1 MMSSHIVVT
10 KSKVPG
16 FIPQCGFLP
25 RLAVTLQK
33 TPCLR
38 LHYSFKGRG
47 FNVVTAAANAHIECP
62 SIMPHEM
69 HLRQFQFLKQ
79 DRSRGSREREPEQQR
94 HTGRDRQ
101 T

>member
-1 MMSSHIVVT
+1 MVT

-33 TPCLR
+33 TQCLR
-38 LHYSFKGRG
+38 LHYRFKGRG

-62 SIMPHEM
+62 PLCHMKCISGNFSSSNKTEAEEAERGS
-69 HLRQFQFLKQ
+69 LN
-79 DRSRGSREREPEQQR
+79 SRGTQGE
-94 HTGRDRQ
+94 TGRHEA